1 MEDTKVKDRIRE
13 RLRWLISLRW
23 IAILGVVITA
33 LFASK
38 ISGIPL
44 NLFPIY
50 AIALL
55 LSLCNLAYSLFLN
68 YSARRISGDLFIINN
83 RLANLQIFLD
93 LAFLAAL
100 LHFSGGIENPFIF
113 YFIFHMIIAGIL
125 LTRRAA
131 FLQATFAIALFL
143 SIVGMEYSGALH
155 HYCLKGFIP
164 VTLHT
169 DLLYIYGVGF
179 VFISTLYIAVYM
191 ASSISKILR
200 ERENSLREANVLLE
214 EKDRIKSEYVL
225 RVTHDIKEH
234 LSTIQSCIEP
244 VTNGIT
250 GPLNQK
256 QQDLLTRAKDRARRL
271 LIFVRALLEISRI
284 RLSKALKMEEFMFP
298 DAINGVLEDIK
309 ARANTR
315 GIDFDVE
322 MPPSAVKMKGVR
334 LYIEE
339 AIMNLLANSLKYTPR
354 GGKIT
359 FRVKD
364 THEHIV
370 IQIKDT
376 GIGIPKDEIA
386 YIFDE
391 FYRGSNAKNLE
402 KEGTGLGLAITK
414 EIVELHKGKI
424 SVESEEGKGTNF
436 SVEFP
441 KENHG

>member
-1 MEDTKVKDRIRE
+1 MENTKVKDRLRE

-23 IAILGVVITA
+23 IAIAGVVITA

-44 NLFPIY
+44 NLFPICL
-50 AIALL
+50 IALL
-55 LSLCNLAYSLFLN
+55 LTLCNLAYSFLLT
-68 YSARRISGDLFIINN
+68 YSARRRSGNLFIINN
-83 RLANLQIFLD
+83 RSANLQIFLD
-93 LAFLAAL
+93 LAFLAGL

-143 SIVGMEYSGALH
+143 SIVGMEYSGALA
-155 HYCLKGFIP
+155 HYCLKGFMP
-164 VTLHT
+164 VTLHR
-169 DLLYIYGVGF
+169 DLLYIYGVAF
-179 VFISTLYIAVYM
+179 VVISTLYIAVYM

-200 ERENSLREANVLLE
+200 ERENSLEKANILLE

-234 LSTIQSCIEP
+234 LSSIQSCIEP

-250 GPLNQK
+250 GSLNQK

-284 RLSKALKMEEFMFP
+284 RLSKALKMEDFSFP
-298 DAINGVLEDIK
+298 DAIKDVLEDIK

-322 MPPSAVKMKGVR
+322 MDPSAGKMKGVR

-339 AIMNLLANSLKYTPR
+339 AIMNLLVNSVKYTPR

-364 THEHIV
+364 SHEHIV

-386 YIFDE
+386 YVFDE
-391 FYRGSNAKNLE
+391 FYRASNAKNLE
-402 KEGTGLGLAITK
+402 REGTGLGLAITK

-424 SVESEEGKGTNF
+424 SVESEEGKGSNF

-441 KENHG
+441 KKNHG

>member
-1 MEDTKVKDRIRE
+1 M
-13 RLRWLISLRW
+13 
-23 IAILGVVITA
+23 
-33 LFASK
+33 
-38 ISGIPL
+38 
-44 NLFPIY
+44 
-50 AIALL
+50 
-55 LSLCNLAYSLFLN
+55 
-68 YSARRISGDLFIINN
+68 
-83 RLANLQIFLD
+83 
-93 LAFLAAL
+93 
-100 LHFSGGIENPFIF
+100 
-113 YFIFHMIIAGIL
+113 
-125 LTRRAA
+125 
-131 FLQATFAIALFL
+131 
-143 SIVGMEYSGALH
+143 
-155 HYCLKGFIP
+155 
-164 VTLHT
+164 
-169 DLLYIYGVGF
+169 
-179 VFISTLYIAVYM
+179 
-191 ASSISKILR
+191 
-200 ERENSLREANVLLE
+200 LLE
-214 EKDRIKSEYVL
+214 QKDRIKSEYVL

-271 LIFVRALLEISRI
+271 RIFVRALLEISRI

>member
-55 LSLCNLAYSLFLN
+55 ISLCNLAYSLFLN

-93 LAFLAAL
+93 LGFLAAL

-125 LTRRAA
+125 LTRKAA

-200 ERENSLREANVLLE
+200 ERENSLKEANVLLE

-391 FYRGSNAKNLE
+391 FYRASNAKNLE

-424 SVESEEGKGTNF
+424 LVESEEGKGSNF

-441 KENHG
+441 KKNHG

>member
-55 LSLCNLAYSLFLN
+55 ISLCNLAYSLFLN

-93 LAFLAAL
+93 LGFLAAL

-125 LTRRAA
+125 LTRKAA

-200 ERENSLREANVLLE
+200 ERENSLKEANVLLE

>member
-55 LSLCNLAYSLFLN
+55 ISLCNLAYSLFLN

-93 LAFLAAL
+93 LGFLAAL

-125 LTRRAA
+125 LTRKAA
-131 FLQATFAIALFL
+131 FLQGTFAIALFL

-200 ERENSLREANVLLE
+200 ERENSLKEANVLLE

-391 FYRGSNAKNLE
+391 FYRGSNAKDME

-424 SVESEEGKGTNF
+424 LVESEEGKGSNF

-441 KENHG
+441 KKNHG

>member
-55 LSLCNLAYSLFLN
+55 ISLCNLAYSLFLN

-93 LAFLAAL
+93 LGFLAAL

-125 LTRRAA
+125 LTRKAA

-200 ERENSLREANVLLE
+200 ERENSLKEANVLLE

-284 RLSKALKMEEFMFP
+284 RLSKALKMEEFMLP

-364 THEHIV
+364 SHEHIV

-391 FYRGSNAKNLE
+391 FYRGSNAKDME

-424 SVESEEGKGTNF
+424 LVESEEGKGSNF

-441 KENHG
+441 KKNHG